1 MYNGGHRN
9 LGCVAYAREP
19 VLDQIL
25 WGACTFWRLFG
36 SAFRTRLAR
45 LHNTDFEILA
55 SALRSL
61 NVALRPSA
69 RCMPV
74 SNTIELGTFGW
85 HGHVCDRISR
95 SERYDELPE
104 CTPLPGCSRFLLLKS
119 SLLKVYR
126 NSPQYKSPSPKS
138 THSIE
143 LCSHIPL
150 SIPFKAHALKMHTSA
165 TQIW

>member
-85 HGHVCDRISR
+85 DGHV
-95 SERYDELPE
+95 
-104 CTPLPGCSRFLLLKS
+104 RFPDQS
-119 SLLKVYR
+119 VMM
-126 NSPQYKSPSPKS
+126 NCQ
-138 THSIE
+138 
-143 LCSHIPL
+143 
-150 SIPFKAHALKMHTSA
+150 SA
-165 TQIW
+165 RHFLEAAASYY